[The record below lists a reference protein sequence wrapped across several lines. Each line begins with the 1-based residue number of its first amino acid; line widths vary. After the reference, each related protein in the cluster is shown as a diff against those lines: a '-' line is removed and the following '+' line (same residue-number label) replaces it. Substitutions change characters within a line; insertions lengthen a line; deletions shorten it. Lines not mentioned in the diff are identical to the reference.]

1 MSLPLVSILIA
12 NYNNKNLLKRSIISS
27 KNQSYPNKEIIV
39 FWNNEKFISR
49 EIVGGYLPEY
59 VVSMPSEPINN
70 VEITNT
76 NIPNLYVFLNDLFI
90 LFL

>member
-39 FWNNEKFISR
+39 FDDLS
-49 EIVGGYLPEY
+49 
-59 VVSMPSEPINN
+59 
-70 VEITNT
+70 
-76 NIPNLYVFLNDLFI
+76 ND
-90 LFL
+90 